1 MLQQEFGPLSTFDS
15 PAVYRIYI
23 TVFIAT
29 STWLGSSISML
40 DMLAET
46 DETSVTGPGLLISTE
61 KHNQKICPTGPSQ
74 DINELRLGNNHVPV
88 KEAGMKA

>member
-1 MLQQEFGPLSTFDS
+1 
-15 PAVYRIYI
+15 
-23 TVFIAT
+23 
-29 STWLGSSISML
+29 ML

-61 KHNQKICPTGPSQ
+61 KHNQTICPAGASK
-74 DINELRLGNNHVPV
+74 DISELRLGNNHAPV